1 MNILKIEQSKLNQIK
16 TAIYSSADFTDN
28 CEKHLDFA
36 DMFGG
41 GGSCGNIDYD
51 SYNQY
56 NISGDK
62 IIELGFESTDTLAK
76 WLDEAEAL
84 INDDGINNTDL
95 IYRWKT
101 KDIIKEMR
109 DFCK

>member
-1 MNILKIEQSKLNQIK
+1 MYILNIEQSKLNQIQ
-16 TAIYSSADFTDN
+16 TAIYSSADFVDN
-28 CEKHLDFA
+28 YTKHLDFA
-36 DMFGG
+36 DAFGG
-41 GGSCGNIDYD
+41 GGTCGNIDYD

-76 WLDEAEAL
+76 WIDEAEAL
-84 INDDGINNTDL
+84 INDGGINVAD
-95 IYRWKT
+95 IICKWKT
-101 KDIIKEMR
+101 TDIIKEMR